1 MKKSTKNLENQPDQ
15 EWLLQIL
22 DRVLLKAI
30 YGYDN
35 MSEIH
40 DSIICRDEF
49 FEMKL
54 WASRRLL

>member
-40 DSIICRDEF
+40 DSIISRDEC